1 MKRIRFGGCLLTA
14 VLLAGAA
21 ATPVTAAT
29 PAAPQSSSVQAVMN
43 GPSVQDPTGTF
54 RFSAD
59 SATVD
64 SGTTL
69 ELSLTYT
76 NKSAQAAVAA
86 EFAYIG
92 TPPGAFLIN
101 PLCTGPDNVPPDL
114 CSGLGVEAGATFVGV
129 PAGDDRT
136 VGWTVSVPA
145 TTPAGTT
152 LTFTPLLATD
162 LRLLGLTTY
171 SVPPLVITVT

>member
-1 MKRIRFGGCLLTA
+1 MKRIRLGGCLLTA
-14 VLLAGAA
+14 ALLAGAV
-21 ATPVTAAT
+21 ATPAAAT
-29 PAAPQSSSVQAVMN
+29 PAPAQSSSARAVMN
-43 GPSVQDPTGTF
+43 GPNVQDPTGTF

-64 SGTTL
+64 NGTTL

-76 NKSAQAAVAA
+76 NKSPQAALAA

-114 CSGLGVEAGATFVGV
+114 CSGLGVEAGTTFVGV
-129 PAGDDRT
+129 PAGDDRA
-136 VGWTVSVPA
+136 VGWTVTVPA

-162 LRLLGLTTY
+162 LRLLGLTAY
-171 SVPPLVITVT
+171 SVPPLVITVV

>member
-14 VLLAGAA
+14 VLLAGAV
-21 ATPVTAAT
+21 ATPAAAT
-29 PAAPQSSSVQAVMN
+29 PAPAQSSSARAVMN

-76 NKSAQAAVAA
+76 NKSTQAALAA

-101 PLCTGPDNVPPDL
+101 PLCTGPGNVPPDL

-129 PAGDDRT
+129 PVGDDRT
-136 VGWTVSVPA
+136 VGWTVTVPA

-162 LRLLGLTTY
+162 LRLLGLTAY
-171 SVPPLVITVT
+171 SVPPLVITVV